1 MASSGDLR
9 SLLGPAIFSQIP
21 NNAQVVLQQAWTSH
35 TDTLKTNLEK
45 VKVDAE
51 QKIAELSSN
60 NNELSSKL
68 AVYTEETERGQTAL
82 QMYREQVIVFI
93 FSYRYYIDTLIR
105 NIGKFKRIISLNINK
120 TRD

>member
-105 NIGKFKRIISLNINK
+105 NIAKFKRIYLPEY
-120 TRD
+120 

>member
-9 SLLGPAIFSQIP
+9 SLLGPATFSQIP
-21 NNAQVVLQQAWTSH
+21 TNAQVVLQQAWTSH

-51 QKIAELSSN
+51 QKIAELSSSN
-60 NNELSSKL
+60 NDLSSKL

-82 QMYREQVIVFI
+82 QMYREQVSGLHTDVISAPYLTCRIVLG
-93 FSYRYYIDTLIR
+93 R
-105 NIGKFKRIISLNINK
+105 
-120 TRD
+120 

>member
-9 SLLGPAIFSQIP
+9 SLLGPATFSQIP
-21 NNAQVVLQQAWTSH
+21 TNAQVVLQQAWTSH

-51 QKIAELSSN
+51 QKIAELTSN

-68 AVYTEETERGQTAL
+68 AVYTEETEKGQTAL
-82 QMYREQVIVFI
+82 QMYREQEIVLVYMVWSGNLLTFPVMTNEP
-93 FSYRYYIDTLIR
+93 SASLER
-105 NIGKFKRIISLNINK
+105 NTNE
-120 TRD
+120 